1 LIIAAAGFAKL
12 AGPAKLPGI
21 LHMAAG
27 RIATNLSAEQV
38 LTFAAGAFITNPKK
52 AHNRV
57 AIGGF
62 GWTSDRQSIVLLDA
76 NARRMFADIRDGNLS

>member
-1 LIIAAAGFAKL
+1 
-12 AGPAKLPGI
+12 
-21 LHMAAG
+21 
-27 RIATNLSAEQV
+27 
-38 LTFAAGAFITNPKK
+38 
-52 AHNRV
+52 V